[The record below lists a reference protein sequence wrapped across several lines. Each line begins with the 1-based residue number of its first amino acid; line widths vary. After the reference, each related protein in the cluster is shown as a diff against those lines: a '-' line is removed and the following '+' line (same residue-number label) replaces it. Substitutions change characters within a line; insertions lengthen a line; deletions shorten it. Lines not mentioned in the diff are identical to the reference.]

1 MTTTLYQRLGGE
13 AGITR
18 LVTDVVANHYRNPL
32 IRSRFELV
40 KDRAALERHSA
51 SFSAPAAA
59 ARRPTAAATWCRP
72 TRA

>member
-32 IRSRFELV
+32 IRSRFEAS
-40 KDRAALERHSA
+40 RTARHWNATSA